1 MEAPPHRVQQ
11 RSLPAHHAAQTSR
24 TPTAAARCCTPA
36 SCTVSGGQLAV
47 RHAEVAPCAVDLP
60 VAPAALC
67 QEAWLQRPQIL
78 AVLPAWNVAQAWPAG
93 SAPTDAR
100 SVANP
105 CPILPHSAGYWRDW
119 DGTPLDQAPLFYHD
133 ITPLAAET
141 LEGIWGELRATN
153 EALASALGLQE
164 PPSRLQRIISAVM
177 ERYAAVV
184 EDASTVLSVFQ
195 TNGAYHGFTHAV
207 R

>member
-1 MEAPPHRVQQ
+1 MPGGLAAAPPDAC
-11 RSLPAHHAAQTSR
+11 S
-24 TPTAAARCCTPA
+24 
-36 SCTVSGGQLAV
+36 
-47 RHAEVAPCAVDLP
+47 APCWD
-60 VAPAALC
+60 
-67 QEAWLQRPQIL
+67 
-78 AVLPAWNVAQAWPAG
+78 VAQAWPAG
-93 SAPTDAR
+93 RAPTSAR

-105 CPILPHSAGYWRDW
+105 SPTLATFPGYWRDW
-119 DGTPLDQAPLFYHD
+119 AGTPLDQAPLFYHD

-207 R
+207 RCLVGWCIVWLRLAAALPMLPLATEAQTCRWLGCHAFLPNCTVDASPATV